1 MTSLSIAQ
9 PSFHRVGG
17 NLALDFANTISWRG
31 AANETDHIATCEGLA
46 RWAEEEGLLDEAIG
60 RVALGEQ
67 CLANAHALRAAI
79 RSVMEAVVAGRDA
92 AGDRAVLL
100 TLLRDTLSSAQVAGT
115 PARLSFADL
124 CDRIIGG
131 VALAAVDLL
140 RDERIARLK
149 MCPRDDCHWLFLD
162 LSKNGSRRWC
172 AMETCGNRA
181 KIEQHRRRHKAR

>member
-31 AANETDHIATCEGLA
+31 TANETDHIATREGLA
-46 RWAEEEGLLDEAIG
+46 RWAEEAGLLDEAIG
-60 RVALGEQ
+60 RATLGEQ
-67 CLANAHALRAAI
+67 CLPVAHALRAAI
-79 RSVMEAVVAGRDA
+79 RSVMEAVLAGRDA
-92 AGDRAVLL
+92 ADDRSVLL
-100 TLLRDTLSSAQVAGT
+100 TLLRDALSSAQAAGT
-115 PARLSFADL
+115 PARLSFADP

-172 AMETCGNRA
+172 SMESCGNRA
-181 KIEQHRRRHKAR
+181 KIEQHRRRHKAS